1 MSDSEKIR
9 ELNDDFRKRFVGDQV
24 IITSGIARLPNVVA
38 LLSQVRTYDS
48 FRPEDDPY
56 GEHDFGSLVFADERI
71 FWKIDYYNLDLT
83 AGAEDPSDPGIT
95 KRVLTVML
103 AQEY

>member
-56 GEHDFGSLVFADERI
+56 GEHDFGSLTFAHERI
-71 FWKIDYYNLDLT
+71 FWKIDYYDAQLT
-83 AGAEDPSDPGIT
+83 AGAEDPSDPEIT
-95 KRVLTVML
+95 KRILTVML
-103 AQEY
+103 AQEC